1 MRKQNLDPEV
11 AHAINVERRT
21 DMSFAELRTEE
32 VVERKSDVFRRNIRF
47 LIKQRGMKKA
57 GIAKALGLSEE
68 WLRQVSRRGLSQV
81 RKGSRTSLDRLRGIF
96 WLDSVGE
103 LWSVSLIDR
112 LKQTERRAAQM
123 HPFLRSKDWNY
134 AVKFMEL
141 LQSGE
146 YDFLRHLMDKLY
158 GHEIA
163 TADQSVRGGKE
174 EADVTSKRRQPKTF
188 HSLAARKNSAEGIT
202 PDRTSTTSSV
212 VEATI

>member
-32 VVERKSDVFRRNIRF
+32 VVERKSDVFRKNIRF

-68 WLRQVSRRGLSQV
+68 WLAASVTSRSQAKSERGAGHPSTHYG
-81 RKGSRTSLDRLRGIF
+81 GSFGSIP
-96 WLDSVGE
+96 WVK

-146 YDFLRHLMDKLY
+146 YDFLRHLMDKLWDTKSRPQTNQF
-158 GHEIA
+158 A
-163 TADQSVRGGKE
+163 
-174 EADVTSKRRQPKTF
+174 
-188 HSLAARKNSAEGIT
+188 AARKKPT
-202 PDRTSTTSSV
+202 
-212 VEATI
+212 